1 VPRISEEERQ
11 ERIERVLAGARRCF
25 ARYGY
30 EGATVARLELEIGL
44 SRGAI
49 FNWFPSKEELF
60 VELAR
65 RDNERLLVMFAEQGF
80 AALVRALVEEDAD
93 WLAVYLE
100 FGRRLRS
107 DAAFRERWRELP
119 PEQARERSR
128 ARLDEG
134 QADGSIRDD
143 LTSEQIG
150 RFLGV
155 VLDGIVVQRGMG
167 FEPPD
172 PDVVVRLAEDA
183 IRGARAPR
191 RRRAGTRA
199 RG

>member
-1 VPRISEEERQ
+1 MPRITDEARQ
-11 ERIERVLAGARRCF
+11 ERIERVLEGARRCF

-30 EGATVARLELEIGL
+30 EGATVARLEDDIGL

-65 RDNERLLVMFAEQGF
+65 RDNERLLVMFAERGF
-80 AALVRALVEEDAD
+80 AALVRTLVEEDPD

-107 DAAFRERWRELP
+107 DEAFRERWRELAAP
-119 PEQARERSR
+119 DVRERSR
-128 ARLDEG
+128 SRLDEG
-134 QADGSIRDD
+134 QTAGTIRDD

-172 PDVVVRLAEDA
+172 PDAIVRLVEDA
-183 IRGARAPR
+183 IRGGQRADVS
-191 RRRAGTRA
+191 
-199 RG
+199 